1 MAPTQSSQDVAAD
14 LIRWYGLTA
23 DDFVI
28 EVDSGEGSFLRA
40 IRALGPRVLG
50 IEPDIQ
56 VMARAFHGGVDTLAA
71 TFHSSTADDIRRRYG
86 PAQLVLSRTGHL
98 AGDEL
103 TRFVATAARLLAP
116 AANSTEVAAPPLSRT
131 PTPPEITRIRAISF
145 EICCDLS

>member
-28 EVDSGEGSFLRA
+28 EVDSGEGSLLRA

-86 PAQLVLSRTGHL
+86 PAQLVLSRTVHP
-98 AGDEL
+98 AGDDL
-103 TRFVATAARLLAP
+103 TQFVATAARLLAP
-116 AANSTEVAAPPLSRT
+116 GGAIVILSSGINARVEVRPDPLPSDRPALNHAA
-131 PTPPEITRIRAISF
+131 
-145 EICCDLS
+145 